1 MMPSRN
7 IQASNTTIG
16 WNSYLSWLNSLQ
28 QNKKTEATPSQA
40 VDEKK
45 NVIEAVADIAKEEV

>member
-1 MMPSRN
+1 MPSRN